1 MNFSWFYAKK
11 VTFAKKHQKNLSQFI
26 TRIGQLAV
34 AIGIIVS
41 LVTVCVGIGA
51 KKAIKQ
57 KLADFNGHITLKSFD
72 SNNSYNSVGLSQDEI
87 KTKKILSTNNVA
99 SIQYYAIKSG
109 IIRTKTDFE
118 GVVYKGLS
126 ANYDKSRFQ
135 EFIIEGNAPEINNDS
150 LSFQVAMSKKTAQA
164 LHLRVNDNFLIYF
177 LDEDSQKPIYR
188 RFTISGLYQ
197 TDISDIDQAF
207 LIGDIKQLQRINN
220 WSTTTIGGAEIFLKD
235 IEKLDDTFT
244 LIEKEVS
251 LKLNAEKDTTT
262 YANITDWIQLFDNN
276 IYVILSMMMM
286 VVALNMIM
294 IFLILIIENTQSIG
308 MLKVLGSSNRSII
321 KIYILRAVFIMFPG
335 LIVGNAIALLFLVI
349 QKSYKLIPLN
359 PENYFISSVP
369 VYFDIPLIL
378 TINLG
383 TIIISILVMLLPSY
397 SIAKISPVKAIKY
410 E

>member
-1 MNFSWFYAKK
+1 MNFSWFYAKT
-11 VTFAKKHQKNLSQFI
+11 VTFAKKHQRNLSQFI
-26 TRIGQLAV
+26 TRIGQIAV

-41 LVTVCVGIGA
+41 LVTIGVGIGA

-72 SNNSYNSVGLSQDEI
+72 SNNSYNSVGFAQNEI
-87 KTKKILSTNNVA
+87 KSQKILATHNVA

-126 ANYDKSRFQ
+126 ANYDKKRFQ
-135 EFIIEGNAPEINNDS
+135 EFIIEGKAPEVNNDS
-150 LSFQVAMSKKTAQA
+150 LSFEVAMSKKTAQA
-164 LHLRVNDNFLIYF
+164 LHLKVNDSFLIYF
-177 LDEDSQKPIYR
+177 LDENNQKPIYR

-197 TDISDIDQAF
+197 TDISDIDQTF
-207 LIGDIKQLQRINN
+207 LVGDIKQLQRINN
-220 WSTTTIGGAEIFLKD
+220 WNVTTIGGAEIFLND
-235 IEKLDDTFT
+235 IEKLEDTFP
-244 LIEKEVS
+244 LIEDEIS
-251 LKLNAEKDTTT
+251 LKLNAEKATTT

-276 IYVILSMMMM
+276 IYVVLSIMMM

-308 MLKVLGSSNRSII
+308 LLKVLGSSNFSII
-321 KIYILRAVFIMFPG
+321 KIYILRAVFVMFPG
-335 LIVGNAIALLFLVI
+335 LLLGNIIAILFLAL
-349 QKSYKLIPLN
+349 QKIYKIIPLN

-369 VYFDIPLIL
+369 VYFDIPLIVAV
-378 TINLG
+378 NLG
-383 TIIISILVMLLPSY
+383 TIIISVIVMLLPSY
-397 SIAKISPVKAIKY
+397 IIAKISPVKAIKY